1 MSEEQKNEQEVT
13 DQPQTSGDTPDQ
25 TDFLDGTYRGQ
36 KVSWSKEEAQ
46 KLAQKGLDYET
57 KMAAVNAE
65 KEVVAS
71 EKEDFSRWK
80 AWRESLQADPAR
92 AEAVARAWQDP
103 QAVLNP
109 QVQEGEMGEAP
120 RQAPP
125 QPAGPGPE
133 VFELRSQ
140 IEQLQSKLES
150 FSSEAETKESGDRL
164 ERAVDDFNFLSSNP
178 DAKDSAL
185 EMARGLMAQ
194 DAEMTPEGAAHVAA
208 NKLKNILRGQN
219 QQKLDRKGTT
229 EDLRPAETSGG
240 TPQGGLERE
249 KKKTPHG
256 QRRLTTL
263 HGDMMKAMTDG
274 VFKDR
279 FPNAF

>member
-1 MSEEQKNEQEVT
+1 MSEEKQNDQEVP

-25 TDFLDGTYRGQ
+25 TEFLDGTYRGQ
-36 KVSWSKEEAQ
+36 KVSWSKDEAQ
-46 KLAQKGLDYET
+46 RLAQKGLDYET

-65 KEVVAS
+65 KEALAS
-71 EKEDFSRWK
+71 DKGDFDRWK
-80 AWRESLQADPAR
+80 AWRESLANDPAR

-103 QAVLNP
+103 HSVLNP
-109 QVQEGEMGEAP
+109 PAQEGEMGEAP

-125 QPAGPGPE
+125 QPTGPGPE

-140 IEQLQSKLES
+140 IEQLQSKLET
-150 FSSEAETKESGDRL
+150 FSSNAESKETGSRL

-178 DAKDSAL
+178 EAKDSAL

-208 NKLKNILRGQN
+208 SKLKGILRGQN
-219 QQKLDRKGTT
+219 QQKLDRKGKT
-229 EDLRPAETSGG
+229 EELRPAETGGG

-249 KKKTPHG
+249 KKQTPYG
-256 QRRLTTL
+256 QRRVSSLRGDVLKTL
-263 HGDMMKAMTDG
+263 TDG